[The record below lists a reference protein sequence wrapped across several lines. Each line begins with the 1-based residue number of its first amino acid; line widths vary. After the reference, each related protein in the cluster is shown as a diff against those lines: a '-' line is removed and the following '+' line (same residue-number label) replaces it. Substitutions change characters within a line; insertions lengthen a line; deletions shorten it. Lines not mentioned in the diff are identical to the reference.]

1 MTGREREHLVRTEG
15 PFSSTENVVTILG
28 GQPKKEF
35 FSDKGF
41 VPSLGAEVRAEDG
54 ARLP

>member
-1 MTGREREHLVRTEG
+1 MRTEG
-15 PFSSTENVVTILG
+15 PFSSTENVVMGRILG